1 LDVTQEVRSIP
12 EINAS
17 LPTRPLKVENN
28 QTAADGNKSKLVK
41 TKGPFTYKVIYVC
54 VTE

>member
-1 LDVTQEVRSIP
+1 VWSIP
-12 EINAS
+12 EIKGS
-17 LPTRPLKVENN
+17 SPTGPPKVENN
-28 QTAADGNKSKLVK
+28 QTAAADGNKSKLVK

>member
-1 LDVTQEVRSIP
+1 VWSIP
-12 EINAS
+12 EINGS
-17 LPTRPLKVENN
+17 SPTSPPKVENN

-41 TKGPFTYKVIYVC
+41 TKAPFTYKVIYVC

>member
-1 LDVTQEVRSIP
+1 VWSIP
-12 EINAS
+12 EINTSPAGH
-17 LPTRPLKVENN
+17 PPKVENN

-41 TKGPFTYKVIYVC
+41 TKGPFTYKVIYVW